1 MALKAQGLTAIRLA
15 PGEREGMAAALA
27 KAGLPSE
34 DIAASDGLFW
44 RFEQDA
50 VPIGFGGLEI
60 RGADAL
66 LRSVMTLPPAR
77 ARGLGG
83 AIVAAIEAEAGL
95 RRCRAIYLLTTSG
108 AAFFERLGYA
118 ACDRADVPPAVR
130 ASQQFAVLCPASAA
144 VMVKRLS

>member
-27 KAGLPSE
+27 KAGL
-34 DIAASDGLFW
+34 
-44 RFEQDA
+44 
-50 VPIGFGGLEI
+50 
-60 RGADAL
+60 
-66 LRSVMTLPPAR
+66 
-77 ARGLGG
+77 
-83 AIVAAIEAEAGL
+83 
-95 RRCRAIYLLTTSG
+95 RRCRAIYLLTISG

-144 VMVKRLS
+144 VMVKRLA